1 MLRGRFG
8 GFWETLIEDDG
19 GVGVGDDKQQS
30 TLSARPPALV
40 GRHQQQI
47 MTAEQAWLEG

>member
-19 GVGVGDDKQQS
+19 GVGVG
-30 TLSARPPALV
+30 
-40 GRHQQQI
+40 
-47 MTAEQAWLEG
+47 EGQEAQHDHII